1 MNNTMTR
8 AIITVVGKDNV
19 GIIATVCTYLAKH
32 QINILNI
39 TQTIVDGYFN
49 MIMIV
54 DLTQTTATFD
64 AISTGLE
71 EIGKNIGVQVKI
83 QLAEIFKKMH
93 RI

>member
-49 MIMIV
+49 MITIV

-64 AISTGLE
+64 AISTDLE
-71 EIGKNIGVQVKI
+71 ALGKNIGAQVKI
-83 QLAEIFKKMH
+83 QLEEIFNKMH

>member
-64 AISTGLE
+64 AICTDLE

-83 QLAEIFKKMH
+83 QLEEIFNKMH

>member
-1 MNNTMTR
+1 MNNMTK

-19 GIIATVCTYLAKH
+19 GIIASVCTYLANH
-32 QINILNI
+32 HINILNI

-54 DLTQTTATFD
+54 DLTEATSTFD
-64 AISTGLE
+64 AISSELE
-71 EIGKNIGVQVKI
+71 EKGKSIGVQVKI
-83 QLAEIFKKMH
+83 QLEEIFNKMH